1 MTKADLIARLEKEGG
16 SRELDAEIFR
26 ALGYHIVS
34 TDRCYPLG
42 VRGYNRFSQEDP
54 QPKTNITTSLDAAI
68 ALCERVLPGWS
79 VLLAITPNV
88 AVCDVHTKPL
98 GEPDGKWP
106 GHAQAPKPA
115 TALCIALLRALEEGK

>member
-68 ALCERVLPGWS
+68 ALCERKTETREQFVGVFDKGVDLWLISGDEDHRTMPKYAVL
-79 VLLAITPNV
+79 
-88 AVCDVHTKPL
+88 
-98 GEPDGKWP
+98 
-106 GHAQAPKPA
+106 
-115 TALCIALLRALEEGK
+115 ALLRALSTEDGK